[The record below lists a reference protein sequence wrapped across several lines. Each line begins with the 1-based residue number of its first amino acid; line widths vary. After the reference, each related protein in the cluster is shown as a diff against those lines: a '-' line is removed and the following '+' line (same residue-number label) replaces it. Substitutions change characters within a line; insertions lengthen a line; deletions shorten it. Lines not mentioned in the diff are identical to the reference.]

1 MLILFACYVQLYIA
15 LSSFAVVRVEFV
27 KDRYM
32 VEATDT
38 RSAIVCLTKT
48 GTVDFDVTVEAFPEE
63 ITEGSFLEEG
73 EELAKGRVILATC
86 KFMIHNT

>member
-1 MLILFACYVQLYIA
+1 
-15 LSSFAVVRVEFV
+15 
-27 KDRYM
+27 M

-48 GTVDFDVTVEAFPEE
+48 GTVDFDVTVEAFPKE

-86 KFMIHNT
+86 NFMIHNT